1 MKGDYKVPP
10 DLSKKIAIQY
20 KHLIVV
26 DDSGE
31 LEYLDTLDA
40 FAEEILK
47 DYSKDRRKRI
57 FGQEIYDSEKMSQ
70 WLQYNLPDL
79 YEILLSMNNEL

>member
-1 MKGDYKVPP
+1 MKNDYKVPYK
-10 DLSKKIAIQY
+10 LSEKIVAQY
-20 KHLIVV
+20 KHFIVFNEL
-26 DDSGE
+26 GK

-47 DYSKDRRKRI
+47 DYNEDKRKKTFGEPI
-57 FGQEIYDSEKMSQ
+57 FNSEQMAQ

-79 YEILLSMNNEL
+79 YEILLKMNNEL

>member
-10 DLSKKIAIQY
+10 NLAEKLVAQY
-20 KHLIVV
+20 KHLIVI
-26 DDSGE
+26 DESGE
-31 LEYLDTLDA
+31 LDYFDTLDA

-47 DYSKDRRKRI
+47 DYSEDRRKRL

-70 WLQYNLPDL
+70 WLQYNLPDMF
-79 YEILLSMNNEL
+79 EILLKINNEL

>member
-10 DLSKKIAIQY
+10 NLAEKLVAQY
-20 KHLIVV
+20 KHLIVI
-26 DDSGE
+26 DESGE
-31 LEYLDTLDA
+31 LDYFDTLDA

-47 DYSKDRRKRI
+47 DYSEDRRKRL

-70 WLQYNLPDL
+70 WLQYNLPDMF
-79 YEILLSMNNEL
+79 EILLKMNNEL

>member
-1 MKGDYKVPP
+1 MKGDYKVSP
-10 DLSKKIAIQY
+10 DLSKKIATQY

>member
-10 DLSKKIAIQY
+10 DLSKKIATQY

-47 DYSKDRRKRI
+47 DYSEDRRKRV

>member
-10 DLSKKIAIQY
+10 NLAEKLVAQY
-20 KHLIVV
+20 RHLIVI
-26 DDSGE
+26 DESGE
-31 LEYLDTLDA
+31 LDYFDTLDA

-47 DYSKDRRKRI
+47 DYSEDRRKRL

-70 WLQYNLPDL
+70 WLQYNLPDMF
-79 YEILLSMNNEL
+79 EILLKINNEL

>member
-10 DLSKKIAIQY
+10 DLSKKIATQY
-20 KHLIVV
+20 KYLIVV